1 MIWCYCSLPNSKI
14 NKKSAALYY
23 WCYYSIFLSEL
34 ALRFISKYV
43 FRYFWN
49 NCTAVVYSTQVVK
62 GFYILV
68 RAIILER
75 FFLSYSRGLTQMFV
89 FFFCYF
95 VSFFFYVF
103 FLLPDS
109 EEVFVSR
116 LNRVAI
122 LCFQKNKDWQIAFIF
137 LHFQRWCLVQL
148 NEGWNYVRTFP

>member
-14 NKKSAALYY
+14 KKNATLYY

-34 ALRFISKYV
+34 ALHFISKYV

-62 GFYILV
+62 GFYILI